1 MIGLAAAPIGRRRDE
16 PDRSVMP
23 GIQSACVRVQKRPL
37 HRADHLNSH
46 RRGLHTR
53 VHRFTER
60 LAEELARRRALGQR
74 TQPRKPAL
82 LALCDVDPHPPQAQ
96 TDSRTPVPSICPS
109 SQNALTQAPS
119 SGPCRWAAPLVAAD
133 FIINKKRRVGRTREL
148 GARRADRQSRSVTGA
163 MEATSGH
170 PQGIHPWRSARIRP
184 GMSLCS

>member
-1 MIGLAAAPIGRRRDE
+1 VIGLAAAPTGRRRDE

-60 LAEELARRRALGQR
+60 LAEELQRRRALGQR

-82 LALCDVDPHPPQAQ
+82 LALCDVDPHPPRHRP
-96 TDSRTPVPSICPS
+96 THGRPSRASARPAKMPSPKH
-109 SQNALTQAPS
+109 LHPAPAA
-119 SGPCRWAAPLVAAD
+119 WAGPLVAAD

-148 GARRADRQSRSVTGA
+148 GARRADRQSRSVIGA

-170 PQGIHPWRSARIRP
+170 PQGIHSWRSARIRP